1 MLKLTIVTPERKMV
15 YNLEITEVT
24 VPAHMGELNIL
35 NGHAPLIT
43 TLEPGVIKWKSKDA
57 DITEMAAISW
67 GYCQVSPEA
76 VNVLA
81 EVAHF
86 SDDIDEGE
94 FNNKLKDL
102 EMKLASETLTD
113 IEWTDLKHEIGR
125 VRAGLDLLK
134 KKH

>member
-15 YNLEITEVT
+15 YNQEITEVT
-24 VPAHMGELNIL
+24 VPAHKGELNIL

-43 TLEPGVIKWKSKDA
+43 TLEPGIIRWKNKESGS
-57 DITEMAAISW
+57 TEMAAISW

-86 SDDIDEGE
+86 SEDINEAE
-94 FNNKLKDL
+94 LNQKLKQLDL
-102 EMKLASETLTD
+102 QLATQTLSDSEW
-113 IEWTDLKHEIGR
+113 EDLKHEIGR
-125 VRAGLDLLK
+125 LRAALDLLK